1 MHTTYTDALIAAH
14 AKDSVHTLTCHKGAI
29 PDVPHRVLRSA
40 IDAVEALEGETVGKI
55 VPLDGKQM
63 AVPRFST
70 CPPGRTA
77 TDHLDAM
84 CLYAGQGVGGLKRVM
99 PAREIV
105 EELVTEA
112 ENLLPRPH

>member
-1 MHTTYTDALIAAH
+1 MVG
-14 AKDSVHTLTCHKGAI
+14 STLPGRAFSYLSFDQLQ
-29 PDVPHRVLRSA
+29 PRRRAGLFFVAFMGSSSRPSD
-40 IDAVEALEGETVGKI
+40 GKI

-70 CPPGRTA
+70 RPPGRTA

-105 EELVTEA
+105 EEMVTEA